1 MKFKMRKDVMIVDD
15 SPAMRLFIRRTVLI
29 GGLEVGRFLEAGNG
43 AEALALL
50 RNDTVDVIL
59 TDFNMPVMDGE
70 QFVRNLQR
78 NDNLSRVPVIV
89 VSTDSTRKRV
99 ASLQSMGVQ
108 GYLCKPFTPEE
119 LAQMLRAAVPGWE
132 ARNVREPYQ

>member
-1 MKFKMRKDVMIVDD
+1 MIVDD
-15 SPAMRLFIRRTVLI
+15 SPAMRSLIRRTVLI

-43 AEALALL
+43 AEALAQLQ
-50 RNDTVDVIL
+50 NDTVDVIL
-59 TDFNMPVMDGE
+59 TDFNMPVLDGE
-70 QFVRNLQR
+70 QFVRKLHESESLR
-78 NDNLSRVPVIV
+78 RVPVIV

-119 LAQMLRAAVPGWE
+119 LAQMLRHAVPGWA
-132 ARNVREPYQ
+132 ARQADGLCL

>member
-1 MKFKMRKDVMIVDD
+1 MIVDD
-15 SPAMRLFIRRTVLI
+15 SPAMRSFIRRTVLI

-43 AEALALL
+43 AEALAQL
-50 RNDTVDVIL
+50 RSDTVDVIL
-59 TDFNMPVMDGE
+59 TDFNMPVLDGE
-70 QFVRNLQR
+70 QFVRKLQESESLR
-78 NDNLSRVPVIV
+78 RVPVIV

-119 LAQMLRAAVPGWE
+119 LAQMLRDAVPGWA
-132 ARNVREPYQ
+132 ARQADGLCL